1 MQGRR
6 RETRFLMSPPW
17 SGALHTLE
25 DVVVERVAEKDIWV
39 LSSTPANRDESLVLE
54 LPENGTMA
62 EIKVR
67 VAESRP
73 VVVGERLQHRVRLQL
88 ENGQPSPPGDATP
101 DADHEPR

>member
-54 LPENGTMA
+54 LPENGNTA

-73 VVVGERLQHRVRLQL
+73 VVVGERLQHRVRLHL
-88 ENGQPSPPGDATP
+88 ENGLASRPPDGS
-101 DADHEPR
+101 ADTGHEPR